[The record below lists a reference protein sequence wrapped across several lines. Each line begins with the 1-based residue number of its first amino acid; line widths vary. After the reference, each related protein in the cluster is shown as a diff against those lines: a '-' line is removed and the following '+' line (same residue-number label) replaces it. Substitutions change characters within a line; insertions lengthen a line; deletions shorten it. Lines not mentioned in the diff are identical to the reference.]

1 MEEGEDSNFGK
12 ENMANIKGWYLDCQ
26 KIMSSTDHIVD
37 EDNNFIMVGVDNSI
51 MEEVD
56 KNYILKTMD

>member
-1 MEEGEDSNFGK
+1 MEGEEDNNFGK
-12 ENMANIKGWYLDCQ
+12 ENMANIKGWLLDCQ
-26 KIMSSTDHIVD
+26 KIMSFTDHIVD
-37 EDNNFIMVGVDNSI
+37 EDNNFIMLGVDSCL